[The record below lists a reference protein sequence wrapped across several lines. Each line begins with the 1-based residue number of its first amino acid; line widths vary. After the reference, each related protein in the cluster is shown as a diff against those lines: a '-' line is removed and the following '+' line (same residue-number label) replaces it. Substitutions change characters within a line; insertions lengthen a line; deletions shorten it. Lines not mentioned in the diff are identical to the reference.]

1 MSQKHIFLFGNVYQR
16 NRSKV
21 TCESVVWP
29 KLAYPL
35 IPPDMK
41 HPKSP
46 DSMDDSVPAKCRE
59 TKEGEEEQ
67 EGRKTTVGHR
77 AKRERRQGG
86 SGGSSSATMCQVCNI
101 QLNSSAQAQIDP
113 LQRQDAP
120 EEAKEARQGG
130 IFRYGPNLR
139 SISLTYKAF
148 ITC

>member
-101 QLNSSAQAQIDP
+101 QLNSSAQAQIHYRGKTH
-113 LQRQDAP
+113 QRRLRRL
-120 EEAKEARQGG
+120 AKVVSSGTAQ
-130 IFRYGPNLR
+130 
-139 SISLTYKAF
+139 ISEVSL
-148 ITC
+148 